1 MDDLWPAG
9 VPDADAIL
17 RDLQDAGILATAA
30 QLVPLS
36 GGVSCEVWKVAAA
49 GLSEQVRDANPHGLV
64 IKAPLATL
72 RTPSLWQ
79 VDTSRGFAESEAL
92 RWYAGLTPASVPRVV
107 WQHPSAPVM
116 AVEAAPQSWQEW
128 RTQMLD
134 ADFQSLAVGG
144 ERLEGICRSLGT
156 TLAAWHEG
164 TRDVEALPEVLRT
177 GDRLRTL
184 RTDVFH
190 RATAEQVPEIAPE
203 LEALA
208 VELETAQTCL
218 VHGDFS
224 PKNVLVSPPGDSLAA
239 WMLDAEVAHV
249 GDPAL
254 DVAYL
259 STHLACKAVARPLI
273 SVRLDRARLAFEDAY
288 RSGSALVGDDR
299 LSRHTGAIL
308 AARMRGVS
316 RVTYLD
322 ADEQS
327 FVLERAV
334 RLVQGRSSL
343 DETWAEI
350 LKRTAPA
357 G

>member
-1 MDDLWPAG
+1 MSDAMAG
-9 VPDADAIL
+9 VPDAEVVL
-17 RDLQDAGILATAA
+17 CDLQDAGILTETA

-36 GGVSCEVWKVAAA
+36 GGVSCEVWRVAAH
-49 GLSEQVRDANPHGLV
+49 GLSEQTRDVNPHGLV

-79 VDTSRGFAESEAL
+79 VDTSRGFAEAEAL
-92 RWYAGLTPASVPRVV
+92 RGYARLTPAAVPRVV

-128 RTQMLD
+128 RTQMLN
-134 ADFQSLAVGG
+134 ADSESLVVSG
-144 ERLEGICRSLGT
+144 ERLRGICESLGR
-156 TLAAWHEG
+156 TLASWHTG
-164 TRDVEALPEVLRT
+164 TVDVQALPEILRT

-190 RATAEQVPEIAPE
+190 RATADQVPEIAHE
-203 LEALA
+203 LEDLA
-208 VELETAQTCL
+208 VELESARTCL
-218 VHGDFS
+218 VHGDYS
-224 PKNVLVSPPGDSLAA
+224 PKNVLVSPPEEALGA

-259 STHLACKAVARPLI
+259 STHLACKAVARPFL
-273 SVRLDRARLAFEDAY
+273 SGRLAGARLAFENAY
-288 RSGSALVGDDR
+288 RSGSDLVDAER

-308 AARMRGVS
+308 AARVRGVS

-322 ADEQS
+322 ADQQA

-334 RLVQGRSSL
+334 HLVQGRASL

-350 LKRTAPA
+350 VKRSSPN